1 MQGIVGIITFLS
13 LLGLS
18 LVVTRLATSAL
29 SLTGLSWEA
38 ARFQARSAFTGTG
51 FTTKEAE
58 RVVDHPVRRRIIMM
72 LMVARSAGF
81 VSIVISLILSF
92 AGTGDETDR
101 LFRVLYLVGGV
112 VILWIL
118 ARSRFVGDY
127 LTRAIEWALDR
138 WTDLDTRDYVSL
150 LKLSGEYRVT
160 ELQIKKDAWLAGKRL
175 SECQLADEGVTI
187 LGIYRQDGTYLGVPT
202 KDTEIYSGDT
212 LILYGRSGVLRNL
225 DIRRNDETGEQAHRE
240 AVGEQQRKE
249 RQQKTEDREQK
260 TKPAPKHPADDA

>member
-1 MQGIVGIITFLS
+1 MQGIVGIITFLT

-18 LVVTRLATSAL
+18 LVVTRLATTAL

-58 RVVDHPVRRRIIMM
+58 RVVDHPVRRRVIMM

-101 LFRVLYLVGGV
+101 LLRVLYLVGGV
-112 VILWIL
+112 ILLWIL
-118 ARSRFVGDY
+118 ARSRFVGEY
-127 LTRAIEWALDR
+127 LSRAIEWALDR

-160 ELQIKKDAWLAGKRL
+160 ELQIKKGAWLAGKEL
-175 SECQLADEGVTI
+175 NECQLADEGVTI
-187 LGIYRQDGTYLGVPT
+187 LGLYREDGTYLGVP
-202 KDTEIYSGDT
+202 KEDTEIYSGDT
-212 LILYGRSGVLRNL
+212 LILYGRSKILQNL
-225 DIRRNDETGEQAHRE
+225 DIRRNDEAGEQAHRE
-240 AVGEQQRKE
+240 AVGEQQRHQQQQETEERKQQRKKE
-249 RQQKTEDREQK
+249 TRT
-260 TKPAPKHPADDA
+260 TGS